1 MATVIPL
8 LFLNIGAKATRSRE
22 TLFSVAQTAKGHSLL
37 KYGNDPLSV
46 KKRQSYF
53 AVSGQASTIGK
64 GRLGQLT
71 LAFGY
76 APITQG
82 PPTNLLL
89 SIDYHINLLVQLC
102 LLVYICTICVYLC

>member
-8 LFLNIGAKATRSRE
+8 LLFNIGAKDTRSRE